1 MKKYFFLL
9 LLLGCGYSTYLV
21 NIKDIYVKPVT
32 TSVNLTGLE
41 RAYSEYTSYP
51 LFLDKL
57 LTNKIIEE
65 INLRG
70 ASINNSVSAYRLE
83 TNIYRYEKEGLRYE
97 DNDEVSEQRL
107 KLFVKVKLF
116 SPQDELI
123 KEKKIIGQTTFF
135 LSGPYKISEEE
146 AIQDLI
152 EDTAQRIVETII
164 SDW

>member
-1 MKKYFFLL
+1 MRRFFLL
-9 LLLGCGYSTYLV
+9 ILLLGCGYSTHLV

-32 TSVNLTGLE
+32 TSVSLTSQE
-41 RAYSEYTSYP
+41 RAYSEYNSYP
-51 LFLDKL
+51 LLLDKL

-70 ASINNSVSAYRLE
+70 ASLNNSVSAYRLE
-83 TNIYRYEKEGLRYE
+83 TNIYRYKKESLRYK

-107 KLFVKVKLF
+107 KLFVEAKLF
-116 SPQDELI
+116 SPQGELV

-152 EDTAQRIVETII
+152 EDTAQRIVETIV